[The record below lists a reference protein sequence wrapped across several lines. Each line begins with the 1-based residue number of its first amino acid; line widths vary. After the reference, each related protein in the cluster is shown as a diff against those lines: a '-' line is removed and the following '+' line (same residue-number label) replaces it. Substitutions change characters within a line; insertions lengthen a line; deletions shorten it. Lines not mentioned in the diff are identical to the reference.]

1 MTRDEVKVLFYI
13 IQSIYPNFHQKDSDD
28 KLRTAIDGWWMAL
41 KNYDAKRVTQALNR
55 FASDPD
61 RGRFMPVPADIV
73 SCLPEDRTTDPL
85 QQPYTPL
92 YLRGADGNA
101 IRGENGKLLTNTA
114 ENRKMLDGPKLRVAE

>member
-28 KLRTAIDGWWMAL
+28 KLRTAIDGWWMVL

-61 RGRFMPVPADIV
+61 RGRFMPTPADIV

-101 IRGENGKLLTNTA
+101 IQGADGKLLPNTE
-114 ENRKMLDGPKLRVAE
+114 ENRKMLGGPKLRVAK